1 MAIPATLGNHTF
13 ACTACSQLGSGVPFI
28 REQNANILL
37 YNQHVHGHF
46 SPSDLL
52 SRGPTYVPWGKEEEE
67 EEEGRGAEET
77 IPFISYPSPFLLLHV
92 KRGKREKEEEEEEE
106 GPERLFSPSVFFMAT
121 TLGDRPPPA
130 RRKGGG
136 KIQRFRR
143 REISAIKPP
152 FKWIFFIFFVKSGI
166 HGE

>member
-1 MAIPATLGNHTF
+1 M
-13 ACTACSQLGSGVPFI
+13 PFI
-28 REQNANILL
+28 REQNVNILL

-130 RRKGGG
+130 R
-136 KIQRFRR
+136 
-143 REISAIKPP
+143 
-152 FKWIFFIFFVKSGI
+152 
-166 HGE
+166 